1 MNSEFCAGI
10 QNIGLMDLYTML
22 LWAEESSKVTFFMF
36 LPPQAPGERKLG
48 R

>member
-1 MNSEFCAGI
+1 MNPEFDAEI
-10 QNIGLMDLYTML
+10 QSICPKDLYAML
-22 LWAEESSKVTFFMF
+22 LWAGESSKVTFFMF